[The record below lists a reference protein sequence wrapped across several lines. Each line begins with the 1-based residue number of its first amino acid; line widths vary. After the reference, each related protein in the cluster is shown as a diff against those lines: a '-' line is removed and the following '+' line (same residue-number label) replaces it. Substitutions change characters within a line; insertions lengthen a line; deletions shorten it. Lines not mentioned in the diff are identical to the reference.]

1 MSPYVIRRLIAL
13 IPILIGVTLLAFLV
27 SRALP
32 GDPARLYA
40 GIQAS
45 DAQVEAIRERLG
57 LNQPLYQ
64 QYCVYMIGQTCLGE
78 SGGGGL
84 IRGDLGESIR
94 TGFSVA
100 DDITARLPATIEMV
114 GAGMLFAL
122 AAALPLGVWAAVR
135 RGKLIDRFCRFIST
149 LGVAVPD
156 FWLALIL
163 MLIFFVFLGWL
174 PGPVGRLDITAIPPD
189 GPTGFY
195 TIDSLI
201 RGQWETFRNAVSHL
215 ILPMIAIGF
224 PAVAPILRL
233 TRNATLSVLNSDYIA
248 FGRASGLRGPP
259 LYLKYV
265 LRNALP
271 GAVTMTGLIVG
282 YMIGGAVLVERV
294 FSWPGVGLYAF
305 ASLQDNDYPAIQ
317 GFVLLSA
324 VTYMLVFLVVD
335 LVQSVIDPRVRLK

>member
-1 MSPYVIRRLIAL
+1 MLSYVTRRVIAL

-57 LNQPLYQ
+57 LNLPLPM
-64 QYCVYMIGQTCLGE
+64 QYCVYLMGQTCLGE
-78 SGGGGL
+78 PGGGGL

-100 DDITARLPATIEMV
+100 EDLTARLPATIEMV
-114 GAGMLFAL
+114 GAGMIFAL
-122 AAALPLGVWAAVR
+122 AVALPLGVWSAVR
-135 RGKLIDRFCRFIST
+135 RGKLIDRFSRFIST
-149 LGVAVPD
+149 LGVAIPD

-163 MLIFFVFLGWL
+163 LLIFFVFLGWL
-174 PGPVGRLDITAIPPD
+174 PGPVGRLDLMAVPPD

-195 TIDSLI
+195 VIDSLI
-201 RGQWETFRNAVSHL
+201 RGQWDTFRNAVSHL
-215 ILPMIAIGF
+215 ILPMIAMGF
-224 PAVAPILRL
+224 PAAAPILRL

-248 FGRASGLRGPP
+248 FGRAAGLRGAP
-259 LYLKYV
+259 LYMKYV

-271 GAVTMTGLIVG
+271 GAVTMAGLIAG

-294 FSWPGVGLYAF
+294 FSWPGVGLYAVN
-305 ASLQDNDYPAIQ
+305 SLQTTDYPAIQ

-324 VTYMLVFLVVD
+324 VTYMLVFLAVD

>member
-1 MSPYVIRRLIAL
+1 MLSYVTRRVIAL

-57 LNQPLYQ
+57 LNLPLPM
-64 QYCVYMIGQTCLGE
+64 QYCVYLMGQTCLGE
-78 SGGGGL
+78 PGGGGL

-100 DDITARLPATIEMV
+100 EDLTARLPATIEMV
-114 GAGMLFAL
+114 GAGMIFAL
-122 AAALPLGVWAAVR
+122 AVALPLGVWSAVR
-135 RGKLIDRFCRFIST
+135 RGKLIDRFSRFIST
-149 LGVAVPD
+149 LGVAIPD
-156 FWLALIL
+156 FWLSLIL
-163 MLIFFVFLGWL
+163 LLIFFVFLGWL
-174 PGPVGRLDITAIPPD
+174 PGPVGRLDLMAVPPD

-195 TIDSLI
+195 VIDSLI
-201 RGQWETFRNAVSHL
+201 RGQWDTFRNAVSHL
-215 ILPMIAIGF
+215 ILPMIAMGF
-224 PAVAPILRL
+224 PAAAPILRL

-248 FGRASGLRGPP
+248 FGRAAGLRGAP
-259 LYLKYV
+259 LYMKYV

-271 GAVTMTGLIVG
+271 GAVTMAGLIAG

-294 FSWPGVGLYAF
+294 FSWPGVGLYAVN
-305 ASLQDNDYPAIQ
+305 SLQTTDYPAIQ

-324 VTYMLVFLVVD
+324 VTYMLVFLAVD

>member
-1 MSPYVIRRLIAL
+1 MLSYVIRRVVAL

-32 GDPARLYA
+32 GDPARLYV
-40 GIQAS
+40 GIQGS
-45 DAQVEAIRERLG
+45 EAQVEAVRERLG
-57 LNQPLYQ
+57 LNEPLPV

-100 DDITARLPATIEMV
+100 EDLGARLPATLEMV

-122 AAALPLGVWAAVR
+122 VVALPLGVLAAVR
-135 RGKLIDRFCRFIST
+135 RGKLLDKFCRFLST
-149 LGVAVPD
+149 FGVAVPD

-163 MLIFFVFLGWL
+163 LLVFYIFLGWL
-174 PGPVGRLDITAIPPD
+174 PGPVGRLEIGVSPPD
-189 GPTGFY
+189 GPTGLY
-195 TIDSLI
+195 VIDSLVTGDWANL
-201 RGQWETFRNAVSHL
+201 RMAVRHL
-215 ILPMIAIGF
+215 LLPMVAIGF

-248 FGRASGLRGPP
+248 FGRAAGLRGAP
-259 LYLKYV
+259 LYMKYV

-271 GAVTMTGLIVG
+271 GALTMTGLISG

-294 FSWPGVGLYAF
+294 FSWPGIGLYAYN
-305 ASLQDNDYPAIQ
+305 SLTNTDYPSIQ

-324 VTYMLVFLVVD
+324 VTYMVVFLVVD
-335 LVQSVIDPRVRLK
+335 LVQAAIDPRVRLK

>member
-1 MSPYVIRRLIAL
+1 MLSYVTRRVIAL

-57 LNQPLYQ
+57 LNLPLPM
-64 QYCVYMIGQTCLGE
+64 QYCVYLIGQTCLGE
-78 SGGGGL
+78 PGGGGL

-100 DDITARLPATIEMV
+100 EDLTARLPATIEMV
-114 GAGMLFAL
+114 GAGMIFAL
-122 AAALPLGVWAAVR
+122 AVALPLGVWSAVR
-135 RGKLIDRFCRFIST
+135 RGKLIDRFSRFIST
-149 LGVAVPD
+149 LGVAIPD

-163 MLIFFVFLGWL
+163 LLVFFVFLGWL
-174 PGPVGRLDITAIPPD
+174 PGPVGRLDLMAVPPD

-195 TIDSLI
+195 VIDSLI
-201 RGQWETFRNAVSHL
+201 RGQWDTFRNAVSHL
-215 ILPMIAIGF
+215 ILPMIAMGF
-224 PAVAPILRL
+224 PAAAPILRL

-248 FGRASGLRGPP
+248 FGRAAGLRGAP
-259 LYLKYV
+259 LYMKYV

-271 GAVTMTGLIVG
+271 GAVTMAGLIAG

-294 FSWPGVGLYAF
+294 FSWPGVGLYAVN
-305 ASLQDNDYPAIQ
+305 SLQTTDYPAIQ

-324 VTYMLVFLVVD
+324 VTYMLVFLAVD